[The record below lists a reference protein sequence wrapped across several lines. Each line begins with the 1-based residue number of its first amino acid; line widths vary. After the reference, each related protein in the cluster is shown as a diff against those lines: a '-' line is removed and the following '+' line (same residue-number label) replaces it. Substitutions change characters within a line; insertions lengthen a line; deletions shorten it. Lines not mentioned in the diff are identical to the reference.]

1 MPLTP
6 SQEEYMKY
14 MNMSEKQFLLQIANR
29 EVELE
34 FKREERLRKA
44 ELEREKNKDKDKDK
58 SKSDIRI
65 KVNKALSTEG
75 YEELAYARYKREVD
89 APDNK
94 VKKLF
99 KVAIIRAWQMSEE
112 EEESRRR
119 EFMFIANY
127 DRNNKL
133 QYDRNYVP
141 YKKKTMYERRSSSK
155 TNWEKDSNEANNI
168 SWTGSGCMVSITFLI
183 IVSSILYQF
192 IF

>member
-1 MPLTP
+1 MVPIGAIIL
-6 SQEEYMKY
+6 
-14 MNMSEKQFLLQIANR
+14 
-29 EVELE
+29 
-34 FKREERLRKA
+34 
-44 ELEREKNKDKDKDK
+44 
-58 SKSDIRI
+58 
-65 KVNKALSTEG
+65 LSTFIFCKSFLSNNNSSLLVPDFVISIAG
-75 YEELAYARYKREVD
+75 YILLSP
-89 APDNK
+89 PDNK